1 MRESYWKLRERML
14 AAGVWPQGWIARGAC
29 YSLGL
34 AIVLFALEA
43 LLQLFS
49 PAWGASLGGWVK
61 FLLFDAALLFTIVAF
76 RGLKRKVLWRL
87 RNRLIVTYVFI
98 GVIPVVLLVLMAFI
112 TIYLFAGQF
121 ASFVVTSEINS
132 QLRSMQAVNA
142 AVSNELAA
150 RIEKGESATAESLTG
165 LRKRDR
171 AWRRR
176 QVYAWHGSTVVP
188 LSAVDAAPVAFP
200 DFFNKEDYAKAISE
214 GQPFKEIVRDQDEL
228 YLRVASMFDVGKEK
242 LTVVTSEPLDKD
254 LVARIA
260 DNLGEITLYSAG
272 IPLTDSQKNDSQ
284 KNDLQKSDLQKSDSQ
299 KNGQTP
305 GAAEAGP
312 TKEHS
317 FETRLF
323 DEPAKD
329 RNGDKDR
336 DKDGSSAGKG
346 KTGPTPDGQQVFRPT
361 FSVGSLAA
369 PAGTMDRE
377 ITFGTP
383 LPVVNWKT
391 GELARA
397 GALVKVRTRP
407 SVLYG
412 HLFAALGDI
421 ARGVEY
427 ILLAVLIFFAVI
439 ELIALIIGTRMTRTV
454 TGAVA
459 HLYDATKNVDRGDF
473 SHRIPVKSADQLAQL
488 SLSFNSM
495 TESIEKLI
503 LEQKEKQRLEG
514 ELAIAQEVQA
524 QLFPRQVS
532 ELESL
537 EVHGFCRPARTV
549 SGDYYDF
556 LTASSHKLIL
566 AVGDISGKGISAALL
581 MATIHS
587 AVRAYSVES
596 LPQMR
601 ETVARGS
608 VAREPVAVGAVAG
621 SGRMMAAWPEGIE
634 VSPGA
639 LLGLLNHQLYESTPP
654 EKYATLFLAIYDGR
668 SRQLTYSNG
677 GHLPPILI
685 GRDGAV
691 RRLEAGGTVVG
702 LFENVTYD
710 EASVE
715 MHPGEIFLA
724 YSDGVTEP
732 ENEFGEFGEER
743 LIDLV
748 STNRRLPLVQISQ
761 TVTAAVDDWIGDN
774 EQPDD
779 ITLVLARAR

>member
-1 MRESYWKLRERML
+1 MRESYWKLRARL
-14 AAGVWPQGWIARGAC
+14 QAAGLWPQGWVARGAC

-34 AIVLFALEA
+34 AVALFVLEV
-43 LLQLFS
+43 LLKLFT
-49 PAWGASLGGWVK
+49 PKWADSLGGWVK
-61 FLLFDAALLFTIVAF
+61 FLVVDAALLFSIVAF
-76 RGLKRKVLWRL
+76 RWLRRKILWRL

-98 GVIPVVLLVLMAFI
+98 GVIPAALLIAMALI

-150 RIEKGESATAESLTG
+150 RIEKGQAPKAESLAG

-171 AWRRR
+171 AWGRR
-176 QVYAWHGSTVVP
+176 QVCAWYGTKALALITESAS
-188 LSAVDAAPVAFP
+188 LSFP
-200 DFFNKEDYAKAISE
+200 DFLNKDSNPYTKAIRE
-214 GQPFKEIVRDQDEL
+214 GQPFKEIVRDKDEL
-228 YLRVASMFDVGKEK
+228 YLRVTSAFAVGPER
-242 LTVVTSEPLDKD
+242 LTVVTSEPLDRN
-254 LVARIA
+254 LVADIA
-260 DNLGEITLYSAG
+260 SNLGEITLYAAG
-272 IPLTDSQKNDSQ
+272 ITFGDSQQRDQ
-284 KNDLQKSDLQKSDSQ
+284 
-299 KNGQTP
+299 
-305 GAAEAGP
+305 
-312 TKEHS
+312 KEHGT
-317 FETRLF
+317 E
-323 DEPAKD
+323 DNGAKTSPSTKPE
-329 RNGDKDR
+329 NNKDKDR
-336 DKDGSSAGKG
+336 IVISESKAGASVEAEE
-346 KTGPTPDGQQVFRPT
+346 QVLHPT
-361 FSVGSLAA
+361 FSVGTLAE
-369 PAGTMDRE
+369 PANLTDRE

-383 LPVVNWKT
+383 LQVVDWKT
-391 GELARA
+391 GEMARA

-421 ARGVEY
+421 ARGVGY
-427 ILLAVLIFFAVI
+427 LLLAILIFFGVI
-439 ELIALIIGTRMTRTV
+439 ELVALIIGARMTRTV

-459 HLYDATKNVDRGDF
+459 HLYDATKHVDRGDF
-473 SHRIPVKSADQLAQL
+473 SHRIPVKSNDQLAQL

-503 LEQKEKQRLEG
+503 QEQKEKQRLEG

-524 QLFPRQVS
+524 QLFPRQVT

-596 LPQMR
+596 LPQIR
-601 ETVARGS
+601 EAKM
-608 VAREPVAVGAVAG
+608 REPVAVGAVAG
-621 SGRMMAAWPEGIE
+621 AGRMMSAWPEGIE
-634 VSPGA
+634 ISPGA
-639 LLGLLNHQLYESTPP
+639 LLGLLNHQLYASTPP
-654 EKYATLFLAIYDGR
+654 EKYATLFLGIYDGR
-668 SRQLTYSNG
+668 SHRLTYSNG

-685 GRDGAV
+685 GRDGAM

-702 LFENVTYD
+702 LFENVNYD
-710 EASVE
+710 EGAVE

-748 STNRRLPLVQISQ
+748 SENRNLPLLQISQ
-761 TVTAAVDDWIGDN
+761 TVTSAVDDWIGDN

>member
-1 MRESYWKLRERML
+1 MKQFYWKLREKML
-14 AAGVWPQGWIARGAC
+14 TAGMWPQGWVARGAC

-34 AIVLFALEA
+34 AVGLFVLEM
-43 LLQLFS
+43 LLKPVA
-49 PAWGASLGGWVK
+49 PAASDSLGGWVK
-61 FLLFDAALLFTIVAF
+61 FLVFDGALLFSILVF
-76 RGLKRKVLWRL
+76 RALKRKLLWRL

-98 GVIPVVLLVLMAFI
+98 GVIPAALLVAMAFI

-132 QLRSMQAVNA
+132 QLRSLQAVNA

-150 RIEKGESATAESLTG
+150 RIEKGEAPTAESLAG

-171 AWRRR
+171 AWGRRR
-176 QVYAWHGSTVVP
+176 VCAWHGTRP
-188 LSAVDAAPVAFP
+188 LLLSGSPDPEAMAFP
-200 DFFNKEDYAKAISE
+200 DFFNKDGDEYAKAIRE
-214 GQPFKEIVRDQDEL
+214 GQPFKQIVRDNDQL
-228 YLRVASMFDVGKEK
+228 YLRVASVFVVGSER
-242 LTVVTSEPLDKD
+242 LTVITGEPLDKD
-254 LVARIA
+254 LVTDIA
-260 DNLGEITLYSAG
+260 ASLGEITLYSAG
-272 IPLTDSQKNDSQ
+272 IMLDSQGKYQNP
-284 KNDLQKSDLQKSDSQ
+284 N
-299 KNGQTP
+299 
-305 GAAEAGP
+305 AATVNPA
-312 TKEHS
+312 KERG
-317 FETRLF
+317 FQTRLF
-323 DEPAKD
+323 DEPEKSKSAGGGSGAKP
-329 RNGDKDR
+329 
-336 DKDGSSAGKG
+336 GSSPKA
-346 KTGPTPDGQQVFRPT
+346 DQQVFHPSFT
-361 FSVGSLAA
+361 VGSLAV
-369 PAGTMDRE
+369 PAGMMDRE
-377 ITFGTP
+377 ITFATP
-383 LPVVNWKT
+383 LPVVDWKT
-391 GELARA
+391 GELAPA
-397 GALVKVRTRP
+397 GALASVRTRP
-407 SVLYG
+407 SVLYT
-412 HLFAALGDI
+412 HLFAALGDL
-421 ARGVEY
+421 ARGIEY
-427 ILLAVLIFFAVI
+427 ILLGILIFFAVI
-439 ELIALIIGTRMTRTV
+439 ELVALIIGTRMTRTV

-459 HLYDATKNVDRGDF
+459 QLYDATKLVDHGDF

-524 QLFPRQVS
+524 QLFPRQVT

-601 ETVARGS
+601 ES
-608 VAREPVAVGAVAG
+608 MSREPVAVGAVAG
-621 SGRMMAAWPEGIE
+621 AGRIMAAWPEGIE

-654 EKYATLFLAIYDGR
+654 EKYATLFLGIYDGR
-668 SRQLTYSNG
+668 SHKLTYSNG

-685 GRDGAV
+685 GQDGAV
-691 RRLEAGGTVVG
+691 RRLEAGGTVIG
-702 LFENVTYD
+702 LFDNMTYD
-710 EASVE
+710 EGSVE

-748 STNRRLPLVQISQ
+748 SVNRRFPLLQISDA
-761 TVTAAVDDWIGDN
+761 VTSAVDDWIGDN

>member
-1 MRESYWKLRERML
+1 MREIYWKWRARMV
-14 AAGVWPQGWIARGAC
+14 AAGLWPRGWIARGAC

-34 AIVLFALEA
+34 AVGLFVLEM
-43 LLQLFS
+43 LLVLIAPKWS
-49 PAWGASLGGWVK
+49 DSLGGWVK
-61 FLLFDAALLFTIVAF
+61 FLLFDAALLFSIVAF
-76 RGLKRKVLWRL
+76 RALRRKILWRL

-98 GVIPVVLLVLMAFI
+98 GVIPAVLLIAMAFI

-121 ASFVVTSEINS
+121 ASFVVTSDINS

-150 RIEKGESATAESLTG
+150 RIEKKQPATAESLAG
-165 LRKRDR
+165 LKKRDR

-176 QVYAWHGSTVVP
+176 QVAAWEGMKNLPVSGAQYAS
-188 LSAVDAAPVAFP
+188 VAFP
-200 DFFNKEDYAKAISE
+200 DFINRVDNPYAKAIGQ
-214 GQPFKEIVRDQDEL
+214 GQPFKEIVRDKDEL
-228 YLRVASMFDVGKEK
+228 YLRVASKFDVGPEK
-242 LTVVTSEPLDKD
+242 LTVVTSEALDKT
-254 LVARIA
+254 LVSDIA
-260 DNLGEITLYSAG
+260 ASLGEITLY
-272 IPLTDSQKNDSQ
+272 
-284 KNDLQKSDLQKSDSQ
+284 
-299 KNGQTP
+299 
-305 GAAEAGP
+305 
-312 TKEHS
+312 
-317 FETRLF
+317 
-323 DEPAKD
+323 AK
-329 RNGDKDR
+329 G
-336 DKDGSSAGKG
+336 
-346 KTGPTPDGQQVFRPT
+346 FRSEPT
-361 FSVGSLAA
+361 FTVGQLPA
-369 PAGTMDRE
+369 PSGITDRE
-377 ITFGTP
+377 IQFGTP
-383 LPVVNWKT
+383 LRVVDWVT
-391 GELARA
+391 GENEVIDTDASA
-397 GALVKVRTRP
+397 VVKVRTMP
-407 SVLYG
+407 SVLYA
-412 HLFAALGDI
+412 HLFASLEKFAKGI
-421 ARGVEY
+421 EY
-427 ILLAVLIFFAVI
+427 ILLGVLIFFAVI
-439 ELIALIIGTRMTRTV
+439 ELTALIIGTRMTQTV

-459 HLYDATKNVDRGDF
+459 QLYDATKNVDRGDF

-524 QLFPRQVS
+524 QLFPRQVT

-601 ETVARGS
+601 E
-608 VAREPVAVGAVAG
+608 PVAVGAVAG
-621 SGRMMAAWPEGIE
+621 AGRMMAAWPEGIE

-654 EKYATLFLAIYDGR
+654 EKYATLFLGIYDGR
-668 SRQLTYSNG
+668 SHRLTYSNG

-685 GRDGAV
+685 SEGGAV

-702 LFENVTYD
+702 LFDNVTYD
-710 EASVE
+710 EGSVE

-748 STNRRLPLVQISQ
+748 STNRHLPLVQISQ
-761 TVTAAVDDWIGDN
+761 TVTSAVDDWIGDN

>member
-1 MRESYWKLRERML
+1 MRESYWKLRARLLE
-14 AAGVWPQGWIARGAC
+14 AGLWPQGWVARGAW
-29 YSLGL
+29 YSLVSAIGL
-34 AIVLFALEA
+34 LFLELLLDLFA
-43 LLQLFS
+43 
-49 PAWGASLGGWVK
+49 PAVGESLGGWIK
-61 FLLFDAALLFTIVAF
+61 FLIFDAALLFCILAF
-76 RGLKRKVLWRL
+76 RWLKRRILWRL

-98 GVIPVVLLVLMAFI
+98 GVIPAFLLVAMAFI
-112 TIYLFAGQF
+112 TLYGLAGQF

-142 AVSNELAA
+142 AVGNELAA
-150 RIEKGESATAESLTG
+150 RLEKGETPAAESLAG

-171 AWRRR
+171 AWERRR
-176 QVYAWHGSTVVP
+176 VCAWHGSRV
-188 LSAVDAAPVAFP
+188 LLFSAGSQNTALMAFP
-200 DFFNKEDYAKAISE
+200 DFFNKNDTEFAKAIRNGES
-214 GQPFKEIVRDQDEL
+214 FKEIVRDNDQL
-228 YLRVASMFDVGKEK
+228 YLRVASVFDVGPEK
-242 LTVVTSEPLDKD
+242 LTVVAGEPLDRD
-254 LVARIA
+254 MLADIA
-260 DNLGEITLYSAG
+260 ANLGEITLYGAGAPLNDGQPADQNSAK
-272 IPLTDSQKNDSQ
+272 P
-284 KNDLQKSDLQKSDSQ
+284 
-299 KNGQTP
+299 
-305 GAAEAGP
+305 
-312 TKEHS
+312 HS
-317 FETRLF
+317 FETRIF
-323 DEPAKD
+323 NQPQKT
-329 RNGDKDR
+329 NSGITVS
-336 DKDGSSAGKG
+336 DGESAAGSEK
-346 KTGPTPDGQQVFRPT
+346 KQQVFHSS
-361 FSVGSLAA
+361 FSVGALTPSASML
-369 PAGTMDRE
+369 DRE
-377 ITFGTP
+377 ITFATP
-383 LPVVNWKT
+383 LSVVDWKT
-391 GELARA
+391 GERA
-397 GALVKVRTRP
+397 GTGALISVHTRP
-407 SVLYG
+407 SVLYR

-427 ILLAVLIFFAVI
+427 ILLGILIFFAVI
-439 ELIALIIGTRMTRTV
+439 EMVALIIGTRMTRTV

-459 HLYDATKNVDRGDF
+459 QLDDATKHVDRGDF
-473 SHRIPVKSADQLAQL
+473 SHRIPVKSTDQLAQL
-488 SLSFNSM
+488 ALSFNSM

-503 LEQKEKQRLEG
+503 QEQKEKQRLEG
-514 ELAIAQEVQA
+514 ELVIAQEVQA

-601 ETVARGS
+601 E
-608 VAREPVAVGAVAG
+608 PVAVGAVAG
-621 SGRMMAAWPEGIE
+621 AGRIMAAWPEGIE

-654 EKYATLFLAIYDGR
+654 EKYATLFLGIYDGR
-668 SRQLTYSNG
+668 SHRLTYSNG

-685 GRDGAV
+685 SGDGTV

-702 LFENVTYD
+702 LFDNMTYD
-710 EASVE
+710 EGSVE
-715 MHPGEIFLA
+715 MHPGEIFVA

-748 STNRRLPLVQISQ
+748 SANRRLPLIQISQ
-761 TVTAAVDDWIGDN
+761 YVTASVDEWIGDN

>member
-1 MRESYWKLRERML
+1 ML
-14 AAGVWPQGWIARGAC
+14 AAGLWPRGWIARGAY
-29 YSLGL
+29 YSLFS
-34 AIVLFALEA
+34 AIVLFVLQMLLE
-43 LLQLFS
+43 LFA
-49 PAWGASLGGWVK
+49 PRWGDSLGGWVK
-61 FLLFDAALLFTIVAF
+61 FLLFDAVLLFSIVAF

-98 GVIPVVLLVLMAFI
+98 GVIPAVLLVAMAFI

-121 ASFVVTSEINS
+121 ASFVVTSDINS

-142 AVSNELAA
+142 AVSNEVAA
-150 RIEKGESATAESLTG
+150 RLEHNQPPTAESLVG
-165 LRKRDR
+165 LKKRDR

-176 QVYAWHGSTVVP
+176 QVAAWQGTKSLP
-188 LSAVDAAPVAFP
+188 LSGTQNAAVDFP
-200 DFFNKEDYAKAISE
+200 DFVNKDDNPYAKEIRD
-214 GQPFKEIVRDQDEL
+214 GQPFKEIVRDKDEL
-228 YLRVASMFDVGKEK
+228 YLRVASRFDVGPEK
-242 LTVVTSEPLDKD
+242 LTVVTSEPLDKN
-254 LVARIA
+254 LVADVA
-260 DNLGEITLYSAG
+260 ANLGEITLYAAG
-272 IPLTDSQKNDSQ
+272 ITFDDKPNAEESQGSVVGSAPKTNF
-284 KNDLQKSDLQKSDSQ
+284 
-299 KNGQTP
+299 P
-305 GAAEAGP
+305 GAEQKKADILLRERKSGAAVGG
-312 TKEHS
+312 E
-317 FETRLF
+317 
-323 DEPAKD
+323 
-329 RNGDKDR
+329 
-336 DKDGSSAGKG
+336 
-346 KTGPTPDGQQVFRPT
+346 GQALRPT
-361 FSVGSLAA
+361 FSVGALASA
-369 PAGTMDRE
+369 TGILDRE

-383 LPVVNWKT
+383 LQVVDWKT
-391 GELARA
+391 GDMARA
-397 GALVKVRTRP
+397 GALVRVRTRP

-427 ILLAVLIFFAVI
+427 LLLAILVFFAVI
-439 ELIALIIGTRMTRTV
+439 ELVALIIGTRMTQTV

-459 HLYDATKNVDRGDF
+459 HLYEATRNVDRGDF

-503 LEQKEKQRLEG
+503 QEQKEKQRLEG

-524 QLFPRQVS
+524 QLFPRQVT

-601 ETVARGS
+601 E
-608 VAREPVAVGAVAG
+608 PVAVGAVAG
-621 SGRMMAAWPEGIE
+621 AGRMMAAWPEGIE

-654 EKYATLFLAIYDGR
+654 EKYATLFLGIYDGR
-668 SRQLTYSNG
+668 SHRLTYSNG

-685 GRDGAV
+685 SEGGAV

-702 LFENVTYD
+702 LFDHMVYD
-710 EASVE
+710 EGCVE

-748 STNRRLPLVQISQ
+748 SANRRLPLLQISQ
-761 TVTAAVDDWIGDN
+761 TVTSAVDDWIGDN

>member
-1 MRESYWKLRERML
+1 MRDFYWKLRARMT
-14 AAGVWPQGWIARGAC
+14 AAGLWPQGWIARGAC

-34 AIVLFALEA
+34 AIGLFVLQM
-43 LLQLFS
+43 LLKVIA
-49 PAWGASLGGWVK
+49 PGASDSLGGWVK
-61 FLLFDAALLFTIVAF
+61 FLLFDAAVLFFILAF
-76 RGLKRKVLWRL
+76 RWSRRRILWRL

-98 GVIPVVLLVLMAFI
+98 GVIPAVLLVAMALI

-121 ASFVVTSEINS
+121 ASYVVTSDINS

-150 RIEKGESATAESLTG
+150 RIEKGEPATAESLVG

-171 AWRRR
+171 AWGRRR
-176 QVYAWHGSTVVP
+176 VCAWLGTRVLLFSSGTLNP
-188 LSAVDAAPVAFP
+188 AVMSFP
-200 DFFNKEDYAKAISE
+200 EFFKKEDAEFAKTMRE
-214 GQPFKEIVRDQDEL
+214 GQPFKEIVRDEDEL
-228 YLRVASMFDVGKEK
+228 YLRVASVFQVGQEK

-254 LVARIA
+254 LVAEIA
-260 DNLGEITLYSAG
+260 ANLGEITLYAAG
-272 IPLTDSQKNDSQ
+272 IPLDAQGRPQKQNAAKANHAED
-284 KNDLQKSDLQKSDSQ
+284 KSVIVISEGKSSVI
-299 KNGQTP
+299 T
-305 GAAEAGP
+305 AE
-312 TKEHS
+312 
-317 FETRLF
+317 
-323 DEPAKD
+323 
-329 RNGDKDR
+329 GD
-336 DKDGSSAGKG
+336 
-346 KTGPTPDGQQVFRPT
+346 QQALHPT
-361 FSVGSLAA
+361 FTVGSLAA
-369 PAGTMDRE
+369 PTSMTDRE

-383 LPVVNWKT
+383 LQVVDWRT
-391 GELARA
+391 GERA
-397 GALVKVRTRP
+397 PVGALVRVQTRP
-407 SVLYG
+407 SVLYS
-412 HLFAALGDI
+412 HLFAALGDF

-427 ILLAVLIFFAVI
+427 ILLGILIFFAVI
-439 ELIALIIGTRMTRTV
+439 ELIALIIGTRMTSTV

-459 HLYDATKNVDRGDF
+459 QLYDATKNIDRGDF
-473 SHRIPVKSADQLAQL
+473 SHRIPVKSSDQLAQL

-503 LEQKEKQRLEG
+503 QEQKEKQRLEG

-524 QLFPRQVS
+524 QLFPRQVT

-601 ETVARGS
+601 E
-608 VAREPVAVGAVAG
+608 PVAVGAVAG
-621 SGRMMAAWPEGIE
+621 AGRIMAAWPEGIE

-639 LLGLLNHQLYESTPP
+639 LLGLLNHQLFESTPP
-654 EKYATLFLAIYDGR
+654 EKYATLFLGIYDGR
-668 SRQLTYSNG
+668 SHQLTYSNG

-685 GRDGAV
+685 GEDGAV

-702 LFENVTYD
+702 LFDNMTY
-710 EASVE
+710 EEGSVQ
-715 MHPGEIFLA
+715 MHPGEIFVA

-732 ENEFGEFGEER
+732 ENEFGEFGEGR
-743 LIDLV
+743 LIELV
-748 STNRRLPLVQISQ
+748 SSSRRLPLLQISQ
-761 TVTAAVDDWIGDN
+761 EVTSAVDDWIGDN

>member
-1 MRESYWKLRERML
+1 MKQFYWNIRARML
-14 AAGVWPQGWIARGAC
+14 AAGLWPHGWVARGAC

-34 AIVLFALEA
+34 AIGLFVLEM
-43 LLQLFS
+43 LLKLVAPRAS
-49 PAWGASLGGWVK
+49 DSLGGWVK
-61 FLLFDAALLFTIVAF
+61 FLVFDAAVLFSILAF
-76 RGLKRKVLWRL
+76 RWLKRKILWRL

-98 GVIPVVLLVLMAFI
+98 GVIPAVLLIVMALI
-112 TIYLFAGQF
+112 TLYGFAGQF
-121 ASFVVTSEINS
+121 AIFVVTSELNS
-132 QLRSMQAVNA
+132 QLRNMEAVNA
-142 AVSNELAA
+142 AVGNELAA
-150 RIEKGESATAESLTG
+150 RLERGDNPTAESLAG
-165 LRKRDR
+165 LRKRDA
-171 AWRRR
+171 AWVRRR
-176 QVYAWHGSTVVP
+176 MRAWHGDHL
-188 LSAVDAAPVAFP
+188 LSLGDELKGPELSLPAF
-200 DFFNKEDYAKAISE
+200 AK
-214 GQPFKEIVRDQDEL
+214 GGLREITRDQGAL
-228 YLRVASMFDVGKEK
+228 YLRVVTLLPVGSKT
-242 LTVVTSEPLDKD
+242 LIVVTSEPLDRE
-254 LVARIA
+254 LVGKIA
-260 DNLGEITLYSAG
+260 ADMGEISLSDDAGGSPANKSGQQNSA
-272 IPLTDSQKNDSQ
+272 TKA
-284 KNDLQKSDLQKSDSQ
+284 
-299 KNGQTP
+299 
-305 GAAEAGP
+305 GAAENPEPYRGGLDLRGENGRVLEATFTVGTVP
-312 TKEHS
+312 PPAN
-317 FETRLF
+317 RL
-323 DEPAKD
+323 
-329 RNGDKDR
+329 
-336 DKDGSSAGKG
+336 
-346 KTGPTPDGQQVFRPT
+346 
-361 FSVGSLAA
+361 
-369 PAGTMDRE
+369 DRE
-377 ITFGTP
+377 VQFFGA
-383 LPVVNWKT
+383 LPVLDWKT
-391 GELARA
+391 GERERD
-397 GALVKVRTRP
+397 GAVIRVWTRP
-407 SVLYG
+407 SVLYA
-412 HLFAALGDI
+412 HVVATLGDF

-427 ILLAVLIFFAVI
+427 ILLAILIFFAAI

-459 HLYDATKNVDRGDF
+459 QLYDATKHVDRGDF
-473 SHRIPVKSADQLAQL
+473 SHRIPVNSSDQLAQL

-601 ETVARGS
+601 E
-608 VAREPVAVGAVAG
+608 PVAVGAVAG
-621 SGRMMAAWPEGIE
+621 AGRVMAAWPEGIE
-634 VSPGA
+634 ISPGA

-654 EKYATLFLAIYDGR
+654 EKYATLFLGIYDGR
-668 SRQLTYSNG
+668 SHKLTYSNG

-685 GRDGAV
+685 GKDGAV

-702 LFENVTYD
+702 LFDNMTYD
-710 EASVE
+710 EGSVE

-748 STNRRLPLVQISQ
+748 SANRHSPLTQISEA
-761 TVTAAVDDWIGDN
+761 VTSAVDDWIGDN

>member
-1 MRESYWKLRERML
+1 MKQFYWKLRERML
-14 AAGVWPQGWIARGAC
+14 TAGIWPQGWVARGAC

-34 AIVLFALEA
+34 AVGLFVLEMVLKLVA
-43 LLQLFS
+43 
-49 PAWGASLGGWVK
+49 PAAGDSLGGWVK
-61 FLLFDAALLFTIVAF
+61 FLIFDAALLFSILAF
-76 RGLKRKVLWRL
+76 RALKRKLLWRL

-98 GVIPVVLLVLMAFI
+98 GVIPAVLLVAMAFI

-132 QLRSMQAVNA
+132 QLRSLQAANA

-150 RIEKGESATAESLTG
+150 RIEKGEAPTSESLVG

-171 AWRRR
+171 AWGRRR
-176 QVYAWHGSTVVP
+176 VCAWYGTRVLLLSTANTDP
-188 LSAVDAAPVAFP
+188 ALMTFP
-200 DFFNKEDYAKAISE
+200 DFFNKDGSEYAKAIRE
-214 GQPFKEIVRDQDEL
+214 GQPFKQIVRDNDEL
-228 YLRVASMFDVGKEK
+228 YLRVASVFAVGPEN
-242 LTVVTSEPLDKD
+242 LTVITGEPLDRN
-254 LVARIA
+254 LVSNIA
-260 DNLGEITLYSAG
+260 ANLGEITLYSAG
-272 IPLTDSQKNDSQ
+272 IMLDSQGKYQNPNVPNAGSAKQ
-284 KNDLQKSDLQKSDSQ
+284 
-299 KNGQTP
+299 P
-305 GAAEAGP
+305 G
-312 TKEHS
+312 
-317 FETRLF
+317 FQTRLF
-323 DEPAKD
+323 DES
-329 RNGDKDR
+329 
-336 DKDGSSAGKG
+336 GSDEHGKSKSGAGGAAGKPSSNSQG
-346 KTGPTPDGQQVFRPT
+346 DQQIFRPT
-361 FSVGSLAA
+361 FTVGSLAA
-369 PAGTMDRE
+369 PAGMMDRE
-377 ITFGTP
+377 IAFGTP
-383 LPVVNWKT
+383 LPVVDWKT
-391 GELARA
+391 GDLARA

-407 SVLYG
+407 SVLYT

-427 ILLAVLIFFAVI
+427 ILLAILIFFAVI
-439 ELIALIIGTRMTRTV
+439 ELVALIIGTRMTRTV

-459 HLYDATKNVDRGDF
+459 QLYDATKLVDRGDF
-473 SHRIPVKSADQLAQL
+473 SHRIPVTSADQLAQL

-524 QLFPRQVS
+524 QLFPRQVT

-601 ETVARGS
+601 QSMSRES
-608 VAREPVAVGAVAG
+608 MFREPMAVGAVAG
-621 SGRMMAAWPEGIE
+621 AGRIMAAWPEGIE

-654 EKYATLFLAIYDGR
+654 EKYATLFLGIYDGR
-668 SRQLTYSNG
+668 SHTLTYSNG

-685 GRDGAV
+685 GEDGTV
-691 RRLEAGGTVVG
+691 RKLEAGGTVVG

-710 EASVE
+710 EGSVE
-715 MHPGEIFLA
+715 MHPGEVFLA

-743 LIDLV
+743 LIELV
-748 STNRRLPLVQISQ
+748 SLNRRFPLLQITE
-761 TVTAAVDDWIGDN
+761 TVTSAVDDWIGDN